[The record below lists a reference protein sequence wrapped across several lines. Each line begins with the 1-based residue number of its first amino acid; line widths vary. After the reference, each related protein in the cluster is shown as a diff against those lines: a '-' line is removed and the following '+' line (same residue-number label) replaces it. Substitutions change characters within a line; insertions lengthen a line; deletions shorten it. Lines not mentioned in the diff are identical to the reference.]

1 MKQLLPFVMVSVLL
15 CTGCGDP
22 EEDGH
27 IWKDQTDMI
36 DKAGEVEELLLDANR
51 QQRRQIDEMAR

>member
-15 CTGCGDP
+15 CPGCGDP

-36 DKAGEVEELLLDANR
+36 DKAGEVEELLQDANR